1 LRMGVAQHKPFG
13 QYWGIQAMGR
23 ILAEMRP
30 TDVPRP
36 VHDAIEAFAERFQR
50 SEPGTDRAYELGR
63 ILKQLRSEQI

>member
-1 LRMGVAQHKPFG
+1 
-13 QYWGIQAMGR
+13 MGR